1 MVQKPLF
8 VENPQRKG
16 VKVNG
21 PQTLHSPAQ
30 RPVRFY
36 SSLSGP
42 LLLDSKF
49 PFSWWPKKGDWR
61 ILVCSRWTPGI
72 PRDGYRTQL
81 KKARFELMLMIK
93 IIDNWKIPQ
102 EEFKAVEENLHSEI
116 TENSAEKSIQS
127 IVVLKQKLL
136 MTAY

>member
-1 MVQKPLF
+1 MQLPDNDSPR
-8 VENPQRKG
+8 VEFMAN
-16 VKVNG
+16 
-21 PQTLHSPAQ
+21 SPAQ

-72 PRDGYRTQL
+72 PRDGYRT
-81 KKARFELMLMIK
+81 
-93 IIDNWKIPQ
+93 
-102 EEFKAVEENLHSEI
+102 
-116 TENSAEKSIQS
+116 
-127 IVVLKQKLL
+127 
-136 MTAY
+136 